1 MCFCVILKKKRL
13 KDDKYYIE
21 RVLQG
26 NVSAYSYLVDKHKS
40 LVYTIALR
48 MLKKPEDAEEL
59 AQDTFVKAFSSL
71 KDFKFESKFS
81 TWLYRI
87 TYNGAI
93 SKLRKKQIELAEIDS
108 GHLSETEVISSY
120 DAINDLKR
128 NEQKLYINLAIE
140 QLKEDD
146 SLMITLYY
154 LEECSI
160 EEISEI
166 TQLSISNVK
175 VKLHRARKRFY
186 DELKGILKEEVKAI
200 L

>member
-1 MCFCVILKKKRL
+1 LGLKQ
-13 KDDKYYIE
+13 DKYYIE
-21 RVLQG
+21 RVLRG
-26 NVSAYSYLVDKHKS
+26 DVNAFSYLVDAHKGMI
-40 LVYTIALR
+40 YTIALR
-48 MLKKPEDAEEL
+48 MLKNVEDAEEL

-93 SKLRKKQIELAEIDS
+93 SKLRKKQVEILDVDEVY
-108 GHLSETEVISSY
+108 LPESEVMSSY
-120 DAINDLKR
+120 NAINELNKV
-128 NEQKLYINLAIE
+128 EQKKYINEAIGN
-140 QLKEDD
+140 LKEDD
-146 SLMITLYY
+146 AFIITMYY
-154 LEECSI
+154 LRENSI

-166 TQLSISNVK
+166 AGLTLSNVK

-186 DELKGILKEEVKAI
+186 DELKVILKDEVKAI